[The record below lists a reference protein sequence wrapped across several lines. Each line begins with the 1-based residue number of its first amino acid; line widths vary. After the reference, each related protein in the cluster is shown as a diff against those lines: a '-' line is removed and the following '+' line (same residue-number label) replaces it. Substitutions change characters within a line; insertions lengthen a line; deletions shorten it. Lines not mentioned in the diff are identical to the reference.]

1 MVDYVGYIKEMID
14 KYEKEYEEL
23 KKAVEVMKKAG
34 EDVTALEVKLESVK
48 ATIDRWKEALSS

>member
-23 KKAVEVMKKAG
+23 KKAVEVMKRAG